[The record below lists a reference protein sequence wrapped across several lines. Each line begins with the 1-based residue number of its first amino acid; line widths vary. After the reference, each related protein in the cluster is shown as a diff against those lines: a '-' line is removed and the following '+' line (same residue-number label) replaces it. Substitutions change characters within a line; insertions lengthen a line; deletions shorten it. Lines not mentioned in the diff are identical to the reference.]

1 MATTYT
7 LIDKAILTSN
17 QSTVTFSGL
26 GSYSS
31 DYTDLKIL
39 ASSRSTLSANYNYM
53 TVNFNGASTTWNY
66 KVLYAVGT
74 NTPSSASSTASFIE
88 YIWQPA
94 SNVTA
99 NTFGN
104 IELYIPNF
112 SSSNYKSVSADFV
125 SEDNSSSTNIL
136 GLNAAVWPNT
146 AAITSITLGADG
158 ASLLSGS
165 SFYLYGIKNS

>member
-1 MATTYT
+1 MANTYK
-7 LIDKAILTSN
+7 LIDKAILSSN

-39 ASSRSTLSANYNYM
+39 ASSRSTLGANYNYL
-53 TVNFNGASTTWNY
+53 TVNFNGGSTNWNY
-66 KVLYAVGT
+66 KVLYAVG
-74 NTPSSASSTASFIE
+74 SGVGSASSNATFIE

-99 NTFGN
+99 DTFGN

-125 SEDNSSSTNIL
+125 SENNSSTGNIL
-136 GLNAAVWPNT
+136 GFNAALWPNT

-165 SFYLYGIKNS
+165 TFYLYGIKSS